1 VLLEAQPMRST
12 RAAAP
17 LTLLVVLTGC
27 PADGPQAGAVPPAA
41 APEPGAADPLASP
54 GTAPPGTEGLA
65 VITSSVRAVQAFGR
79 LRVAVLLGSRAGLLI
94 EWSDRPPFH
103 RRLDVDL
110 ARDPRP
116 RVVLRTGPSIEP
128 RHLFLAG
135 VATTWPPHLP
145 GEAGAPFRPD
155 PAYREEEAL
164 AGALTVEPLSL
175 ERVRIVLS
183 RVVFPSS
190 YLPALGPL
198 EVKLDVPPPP

>member
-1 VLLEAQPMRST
+1 MRST

-17 LTLLVVLTGC
+17 LTLLLVLTAC
-27 PADGPQAGAVPPAA
+27 PGDRPQADAPPPAA
-41 APEPGAADPLASP
+41 APDPGADAL
-54 GTAPPGTEGLA
+54 APPGAEGLA

-79 LRVAVLLGSRAGLLI
+79 LRVAVLLGPSAGLLI
-94 EWSDRPPFH
+94 EWTDRPAFQ

-135 VATTWPPHLP
+135 VATIWPPHLP
-145 GEAGAPFRPD
+145 VEAGAPSRPD
-155 PAYREEEAL
+155 PAYREETAL
-164 AGALTVEPLSL
+164 EGALTVEPLSL
-175 ERVRIVLS
+175 ERVQIVLS

-198 EVKLDVPPPP
+198 EAQLDVPPPP